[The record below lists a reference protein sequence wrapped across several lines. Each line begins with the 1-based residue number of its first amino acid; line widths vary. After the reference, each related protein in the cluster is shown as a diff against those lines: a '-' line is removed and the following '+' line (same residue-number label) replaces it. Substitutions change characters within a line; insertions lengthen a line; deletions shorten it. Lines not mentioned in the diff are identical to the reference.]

1 MKKLSLKLKLRKKLK
16 NQMINKFKELWA
28 DSTNR
33 KVIILFIGIV
43 ILLIIS
49 LFFQQNRMEQQMQ
62 LKVQF
67 IEQKNM
73 LRDELDDLI
82 DEHDDLLD
90 EYGDLNE
97 QLSEKDSVI
106 QHQIAEI
113 RNLIRTKSD
122 LNEAK
127 KKILTLKDISK
138 RYLANIDS
146 LLVLNE
152 VLVLEKDSVVKVN
165 KNINWKNYKLN
176 KQNKKLEEKV
186 SKGSVLEV
194 FGVEVETIR
203 YRSTGRELATKYAK
217 KVQKIRTCF
226 SVSANQISDA
236 EIKTIYL
243 QVVDGGGELVLGTD
257 TLTTLVAD
265 SSYSCTSSAEFEY
278 KNIEMTHCFEWER
291 VQVLSPGMYQVN
303 LIIEGGIAAR
313 TNLKLR

>member
-1 MKKLSLKLKLRKKLK
+1 MV
-16 NQMINKFKELWA
+16 NKIKELWV
-28 DSTNR
+28 DVTIR
-33 KVIILFIGIV
+33 KVIILFAGIV
-43 ILLIIS
+43 ILLIS
-49 LFFQQNRMEQQMQ
+49 YLFFQQNRMEQQMN
-62 LKVQF
+62 LKVKF
-67 IEQKNM
+67 IEQKNI

-90 EYGDLNE
+90 EYGDLNA
-97 QLSEKDSVI
+97 QLSDKDSVI

-122 LNEAK
+122 LDEAK
-127 KKILTLKDISK
+127 IKIAGLKDISK

-152 VLVLEKDSVVKVN
+152 FLVLEKDSVVKVN

-176 KQNKKLEEKV
+176 KQNKKLVEKV

-203 YRSTGRELATKYAK
+203 YRSTGRELVTKYAK

-226 SVSANQISDA
+226 SVSANQIADA
-236 EIKTIYL
+236 EIKIIYL
-243 QVVDGGGELVLGTD
+243 QVVDGDGKLVLGTD
-257 TLTTLVAD
+257 TLITFVAD

-291 VQVLSPGMYQVN
+291 VMVLSSGTYQLN

>member
-1 MKKLSLKLKLRKKLK
+1 
-16 NQMINKFKELWA
+16 MINKFRELWA
-28 DSTNR
+28 DAGNR
-33 KVIILFIGIV
+33 KVIILFLGIV
-43 ILLIIS
+43 VVLIAS
-49 LFFQQNRMEQQMQ
+49 LFFQQNKMEQQMQ

-97 QLSEKDSVI
+97 QLHEKDSVI

-122 LNEAK
+122 LSEARR
-127 KKILTLKDISK
+127 KITALKDISK

-146 LLVLNE
+146 LLVVNE
-152 VLVLEKDSVVKVN
+152 VLVLEKDSVVRVN
-165 KNINWKNYKLN
+165 KDINWKNYKLN
-176 KQNKKLEEKV
+176 KQNKKLAEKV

-194 FGVEVETIR
+194 FNLEIETIR

-226 SVSANQISDA
+226 SVVANQISNA
-236 EIKTIYL
+236 EVKTIYM
-243 QVVDGGGELVLGTD
+243 QIIDKNGEVVLGAEEVTID
-257 TLTTLVAD
+257 VSD
-265 SSYSCTSSAEFEY
+265 SLFVCTSSAEFEY
-278 KNIEMTHCFEWER
+278 NNIEMTHCFEWER
-291 VQVLSPGMYQVN
+291 VQVLLPGKYQIN
-303 LIIEGGIAAR
+303 LIIEGNIAAQ